1 MATVLG
7 DLQSGE
13 ASLDIAIVGG
23 RAMRSFNRRFRNIDE
38 TTDVLSFPP
47 GPSGPESPDP
57 ENPDPGN
64 SAPALELDHIGDIVI
79 SIDEALRQAEEDTLT
94 LDVAIDRLL
103 IHGVL
108 HLHGFDHHTARDT
121 ARMRRKEN
129 RLLEKLHGA
138 GLPGYAGR

>member
-1 MATVLG
+1 MAAVLE
-7 DLQSGE
+7 DLQSGD

-23 RAMRSFNRRFRNIDE
+23 RAMRSLNRRFRNIDE

-47 GPSGPESPDP
+47 GPELPDP
-57 ENPDPGN
+57 EN
-64 SAPALELDHIGDIVI
+64 SFPALELNHIGDIVV
-79 SIDEALRQAEEDTLT
+79 SIDEALLQSEEDGVALE
-94 LDVAIDRLL
+94 VAIDRLL

-108 HLHGFDHHTARDT
+108 HLRGFDHHTARGA